1 MDSQARTIRLRN
13 PRRMQE
19 DFVRLISM
27 ERQPE
32 LFRVHSIKCRVPVG
46 ALAGL
51 GGWIHIGG

>member
-1 MDSQARTIRLRN
+1 
-13 PRRMQE
+13 
-19 DFVRLISM
+19 M
-27 ERQPE
+27 ERQLE